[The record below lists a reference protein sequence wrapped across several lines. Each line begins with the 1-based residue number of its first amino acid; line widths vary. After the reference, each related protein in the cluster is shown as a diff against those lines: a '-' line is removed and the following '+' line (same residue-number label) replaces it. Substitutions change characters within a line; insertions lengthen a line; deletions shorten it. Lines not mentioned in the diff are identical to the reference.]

1 MKIRKKKKDNNE
13 KKTLLGDESKIDG
26 HRNLPE

>member
-1 MKIRKKKKDNNE
+1 MK